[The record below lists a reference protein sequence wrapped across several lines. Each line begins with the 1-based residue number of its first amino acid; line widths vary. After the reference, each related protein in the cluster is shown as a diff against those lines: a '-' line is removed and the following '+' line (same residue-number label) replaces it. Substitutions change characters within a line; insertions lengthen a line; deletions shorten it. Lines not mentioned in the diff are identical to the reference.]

1 MRELFESVASGKPVS
16 PLGSQL
22 YMYGIYLS
30 HGGTPEGYAEL
41 DQDDLDLM
49 FLAHS
54 ALEAHRHHVW
64 MEGMIKVIKALFGKK
79 G

>member
-1 MRELFESVASGKPVS
+1 MMELFESVAGGKPVS
-16 PLGSQL
+16 DLGAQM

-30 HGGTPEGYAEL
+30 NGGTPEGYMGM
-41 DQDDLDLM
+41 DQDDLDMM

-54 ALEAHRHHVW
+54 AIEAHRHNRW
-64 MEGMIKVIKALFGKK
+64 MEGLIKIIQSLFGTK